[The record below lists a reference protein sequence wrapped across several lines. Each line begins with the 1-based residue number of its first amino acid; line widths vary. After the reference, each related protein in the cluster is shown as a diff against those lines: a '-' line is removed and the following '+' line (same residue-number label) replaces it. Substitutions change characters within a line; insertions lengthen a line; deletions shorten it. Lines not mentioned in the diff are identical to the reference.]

1 MVVTKV
7 TLHSELEY
15 RGGVVATD
23 RGLLGIVADAHT
35 NVSATPPTP
44 DVVGQL
50 KSKAVKIKNLLKNS
64 QILVN
69 F

>member
-15 RGGVVATD
+15 GGGVVAAD
-23 RGLLGIVADAHT
+23 GGLLGIVTDAHT

-50 KSKAVKIKNLLKNS
+50 KPKAVQIKNLVK
-64 QILVN
+64 IL
-69 F
+69 